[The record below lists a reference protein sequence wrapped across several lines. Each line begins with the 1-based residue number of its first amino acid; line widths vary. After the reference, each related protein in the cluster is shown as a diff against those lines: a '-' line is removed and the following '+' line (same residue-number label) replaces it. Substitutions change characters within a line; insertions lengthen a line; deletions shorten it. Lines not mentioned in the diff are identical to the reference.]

1 VTFLNDKIK
10 ESGLYEEP
18 PQPKELVSTFKHVF
32 AEDKLEAAK
41 KTIQIQ
47 YLPGTVDSIHITTY
61 AQIVD
66 NTFEVVK
73 AEYKR
78 LTEEAR
84 IKQRKITTD
93 TPKYL
98 EALIEYLTNTEVLI
112 LEGQKAI
119 AAKVGLSAQKIEEA
133 EVALMERGL
142 AQNILYM
149 QSGLRS
155 KIKESISAVSDVDL
169 KSAK

>member
-1 VTFLNDKIK
+1 
-10 ESGLYEEP
+10 
-18 PQPKELVSTFKHVF
+18 
-32 AEDKLEAAK
+32 
-41 KTIQIQ
+41 
-47 YLPGTVDSIHITTY
+47 
-61 AQIVD
+61 
-66 NTFEVVK
+66 VVK

-84 IKQRKITTD
+84 VNQRKITAD

-119 AAKVGLSAQKIEEA
+119 GAKIGLSAQKIEEA
-133 EVALMERGL
+133 ELALMERGL

-155 KIKESISAVSDVDL
+155 KIKESISAVRDVDL
-169 KSAK
+169 RSAK